1 MRVLI
6 TGGGGFL
13 GGQLAR
19 RILSDPGGPDVV
31 VLDRQAAALDPAA
44 VPGGRL
50 RHVVGDLFE
59 PAALASALDGV
70 DRVVHL
76 ASVVSADAEADP
88 ERAWT
93 TNVDGLRLLLRACEE
108 RAPGCPFVFASSVAV
123 FDGEAG
129 PAGDGVKHRPRST
142 YGMTKAIGELLVDEA
157 SRRGVVDGRSARLPT
172 VIVRPGR
179 PNLAA
184 SSFASGLFRE
194 PLAGQPSVVPVA
206 PATGLVVIGHRTAV
220 DGLHALLELPAGA
233 LGPDRAVGLPGLA
246 TSVEQM
252 LAALARAGERHGR
265 RLGAVEVAPDHAIE
279 AIVASWPAAWDHTRA
294 LALGLPADGSLDDI
308 VDAYLAD
315 FGAAGDEAGG

>member
-1 MRVLI
+1 V
-6 TGGGGFL
+6 
-13 GGQLAR
+13 A
-19 RILSDPGGPDVV
+19 
-31 VLDRQAAALDPAA
+31 
-44 VPGGRL
+44 
-50 RHVVGDLFE
+50 GDLFE
-59 PAALASALDGV
+59 PAALAGALDGV

-93 TNVDGLRLLLRACEE
+93 INVDGLRLLLRACGEQ
-108 RAPGCPFVFASSVAV
+108 APGCRFVFASSVAV
-123 FDGEAG
+123 FDGEAS

-157 SRRGVVDGRSARLPT
+157 SRRGVVDGRTARLPT

-206 PATGLVVIGHRTAV
+206 AATGLVVIGHRTAV
-220 DGLHALLELPAGA
+220 EGLHALLELPAGA
-233 LGPDRAVGLPGLA
+233 LGAHRAVGLPGLA
-246 TSVEQM
+246 TSVEEM

-265 RLGAVEVAPDHAIE
+265 RLGPVEVAPDPAVE
-279 AIVASWPAAWDHTRA
+279 AIVTSWPASWDHARA
-294 LALGLPADGSLDDI
+294 VALGLRADASLDEI

-315 FGAAGDEAGG
+315 FAPASSDAGGGGDGGPERG